1 MKTLYCPDRIFVHI
15 YVTKCTWEYCI
26 DIKKS
31 MKFSVVFLEKEY
43 KKKKIEL
50 SFGSADERS
59 LNPADMFQ
67 KLITVLNI
75 FQQYCRRVK
84 IAT

>member
-1 MKTLYCPDRIFVHI
+1 
-15 YVTKCTWEYCI
+15 
-26 DIKKS
+26 
-31 MKFSVVFLEKEY
+31 MKFSVVFLEKGY
-43 KKKKIEL
+43 KKKKIKL